1 MTAMRGLSL
10 DWRAGVLASILLIPL
25 TACVAEPDAPA
36 DEARLKSSPATAASD
51 AATVKS
57 PAAEAPA
64 DQAPVK
70 SPASASAPRGYP
82 GPLPPLPNVPYA
94 PARPIE
100 VTRAVY
106 AFAARNPDVLS
117 YVPCFCGCE
126 HHGHQGNDDCFV
138 ASRDS
143 DGKPRWEMHGYV

>member
-1 MTAMRGLSL
+1 MAAMHGLSMW
-10 DWRAGVLASILLIPL
+10 WRARLLVSIVLVACAGCRAESDVPADGARLKSPPT
-25 TACVAEPDAPA
+25 TATPDEARTKSSPA
-36 DEARLKSSPATAASD
+36 TATPDEARLKSR
-51 AATVKS
+51 
-57 PAAEAPA
+57 
-64 DQAPVK
+64 PVD
-70 SPASASAPRGYP
+70 SAPRGYS

-106 AFAARNPDVLS
+106 AFAARSPEVLR

-138 ASRDS
+138 AGRDA
-143 DGKPRWEMHGYV
+143 DGRPRWEMHGYV